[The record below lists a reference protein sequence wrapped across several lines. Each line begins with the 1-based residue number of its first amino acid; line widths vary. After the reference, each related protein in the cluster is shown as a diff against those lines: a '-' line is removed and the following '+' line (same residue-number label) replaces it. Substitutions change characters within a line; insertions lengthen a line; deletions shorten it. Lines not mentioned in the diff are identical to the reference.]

1 MLLGSL
7 WGELRFAGRTFLN
20 TLMAVNWESR
30 AMKLHLLVSA
40 VSMMTLSACAN
51 LSPLT
56 RSTQL
61 KDGNYWLTYDS
72 SRRGAYVYKGED
84 GKLHSCA
91 EPAPDTGYNFTNG
104 LKGKTTTA
112 SGTSAEAEANLT
124 ATLLALEGRDN
135 LVLISRE
142 ALYRICEMR
151 ANGDIPTDKVY
162 PAFQEVM
169 FAIKEIAKFRQ
180 EKAKADQEASKAIT
194 AQANLETARTNAA
207 K

>member
-1 MLLGSL
+1 
-7 WGELRFAGRTFLN
+7 
-20 TLMAVNWESR
+20 
-30 AMKLHLLVSA
+30 MKLHLLVSA
-40 VSMMTLSACAN
+40 VSMMTISACAN

-112 SGTSAEAEANLT
+112 SGTSAEGEVSLT
-124 ATLLALEGRDN
+124 ATIMAIAGRDN

-151 ANGDIPTDKVY
+151 ANGDLPPDKVY
-162 PAFQEVM
+162 PAFREVM
-169 FAIKEIAKFRQ
+169 G
-180 EKAKADQEASKAIT
+180 AIT
-194 AQANLETARTNAA
+194 AIAETEGKKAEAIKATATVDTARIQAA
-207 K
+207 SPAAR